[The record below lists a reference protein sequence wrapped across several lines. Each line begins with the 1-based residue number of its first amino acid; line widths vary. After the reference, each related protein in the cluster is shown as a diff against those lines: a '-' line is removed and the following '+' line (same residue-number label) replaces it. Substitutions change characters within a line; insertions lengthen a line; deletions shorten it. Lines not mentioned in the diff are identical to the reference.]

1 MSDLEQALTLTP
13 LDDGSRRALADPRDE
28 STTGMFG
35 GWTAAVLLRIV
46 LDDPARLGAPSAITV
61 NYVSKIDPGTEVV
74 VRARRVGGGR
84 SLHHWHSE
92 LLAAD
97 DDRLLAHAMLVFAD
111 RRETDGFT
119 ESAMPE
125 AAAPELFE
133 VFHPPS
139 TQGERMD
146 VRPITG
152 NPPFAQDS
160 TASTCWVRESTGRP
174 VDYLQ
179 LAFLADANAPRSF
192 FWSDGPRLSA
202 TMTMSVYFHGTEEE
216 ISSVGDEYLF
226 NETIGTR
233 GDKSTSGQLTRLWR
247 RDGVLLTTSE
257 QLCWYR

>member
-1 MSDLEQALTLTP
+1 MSDLEEALTLTP
-13 LDDGSRRALADPRDE
+13 IADGGRRALADPRYE

-35 GWTAAVLLRIV
+35 GWTAAVLLRSV
-46 LDDPARLGAPSAITV
+46 LDDPTRLGAPSAITV

-74 VRARRVGGGR
+74 VRARRIGGGR
-84 SLHHWHSE
+84 SLHHWHAE

-97 DDRLLAHAMLVFAD
+97 DDHLLAHAMLVFAV

-119 ESAMPE
+119 EPAMPE
-125 AAAPELFE
+125 ALPPDNFE
-133 VFHPPS
+133 IFHPPS
-139 TQGERMD
+139 SQGERMD

-160 TASTCWVRESTGRP
+160 TASTGWVRETTGRP
-174 VDYLQ
+174 VDFMQ

-192 FWSDGPRLSA
+192 FWSEGPRLSA
-202 TMTMSVYFHGTEEE
+202 TMTMSVYFHGTEAEVGA
-216 ISSVGDEYLF
+216 VGDDYLF

-233 GDKSTSGQLTRLWR
+233 GDQSTSGQLTRLWR
-247 RDGVLLTTSE
+247 RDGVLLATSE